1 MPTIYA
7 GHQFQGAMS
16 MAIATLTGSNP
27 IGIGILDGI
36 QRMTYD
42 YNKSISVIKEC
53 GNSYVYGFLP
63 GVITITGTIER
74 AYTGS
79 SILGMIRGLNETGSI
94 PVQPLFADETTGP
107 HIGFYPS
114 GHGTGQP
121 YIVFAKVAFA
131 GHRLTARPGNNLT
144 TEVIDF
150 YAKKMWTGSVG

>member
-7 GHQFQGAMS
+7 GHQFKGVIAMALS
-16 MAIATLTGSNP
+16 SCTG
-27 IGIGILDGI
+27 GGYDGDILDGI

-53 GNSYVYGFLP
+53 GNSYVYAFLP
-63 GVITITGTIER
+63 GVITVTGTIER

-79 SILGMIRGLNETGSI
+79 GMLSFIRGTPTETGSI
-94 PVQPLFADETTGP
+94 LVQNTFGDETTGP

-114 GHGTGQP
+114 GYASGQP
-121 YIVFAKVAFA
+121 YTVFAKCAFA

-144 TEVIDF
+144 TEVVDF
-150 YAKKMWTGSVG
+150 YAKKMWTGSL

>member
-7 GHQFQGAMS
+7 GYQFKGVIAMALS
-16 MAIATLTGSNP
+16 TLTGSNHV
-27 IGIGILDGI
+27 GADILDGI

-53 GNSYVYGFLP
+53 GNSYVYAFLP
-63 GVITITGTIER
+63 GVITVTGTVER

-79 SILGMIRGLNETGSI
+79 GMLGFIRGAEETGSI
-94 PVQPLFADETTGP
+94 PGQSLFDNETAGP
-107 HIGFYPS
+107 HLGFYPS
-114 GHGTGQP
+114 GYASGQP

-144 TEVIDF
+144 TEVVDF
-150 YAKKMWTGSVG
+150 YAKKMWTGSL